1 VVVVNLWTTARR
13 ALCACAVLALT
24 ACGTFGQPDTPE
36 GDLFAQVY
44 RDVGHYHLK
53 PTTPDRLALASLQ
66 ALDGI
71 DPTLVITR
79 EDGEVVLRD
88 VDIEDRFAAP
98 ADDDSLG
105 WGELTGRI
113 VAAARGASPLFAALD
128 PDVAD
133 EMLIDGALATLDRFS
148 RYTRPEVARDHRA
161 ERDGFVGVGVTLDM
175 ADDGVRIASVLPDT
189 PAAAAGVHTA
199 DRILAVDG
207 TAIGTLSPAAVGAR
221 MRGPKDS
228 TLTLEIARAGSGN
241 LNLTLRRTVIVGKT
255 VTLEQQGGIAWLK
268 VRSFNQ
274 RTAQWAARLL
284 RDAHQQMGD
293 RLTGIVLDL
302 RDNPGGLL
310 DQAVELAD
318 LFLDGGAVI
327 STVGRLPESDQD
339 FTAPS
344 DAPHETLPLVV
355 LVNGGSASSAEIV
368 AAALQDRGRAVVVGT
383 ASFGKGTVQTVFR
396 TANGGELTVTWA
408 ELFPP
413 RGYHLHRHG
422 VVPTICTADGSTAKA
437 TRATLAAPREALDDA
452 GWKELRAECPPQR
465 APHDIDQAIALRL
478 LGAPALYQ
486 AELMAPAIDQK
497 PRPTQASLKP

>member
-1 VVVVNLWTTARR
+1 MVVVHILKMARVASCAG
-13 ALCACAVLALT
+13 ALLAL
-24 ACGTFGQPDTPE
+24 AGCGTFGQPETPE
-36 GDLFAQVY
+36 GQLFAEVY
-44 RDVGHYHLK
+44 QDVGHYHLK
-53 PTTPDRLALASLQ
+53 TTDAHHLALASLQ
-66 ALDGI
+66 TLGRFDA
-71 DPTLVITR
+71 TLVVTE

-88 VDIEDRFAAP
+88 IDVEERFGAPGADDSMGWGNVTGRVVSAARTASPAFAA
-98 ADDDSLG
+98 
-105 WGELTGRI
+105 
-113 VAAARGASPLFAALD
+113 VA

-133 EMLIDGALATLDRFS
+133 EVMIDGALATLDRFS
-148 RYTRPEVARDHRA
+148 RYVRPEVARARRA
-161 ERDGFVGVGVTLDM
+161 ERDGFVGVGVTLDIG
-175 ADDGVRIASVLPDT
+175 ADSVKVASVIPDT

-228 TLTLEIARAGSGN
+228 TVKLEIARAGSDN
-241 LNLTLRRTVIVGKT
+241 LTLTLRRAIIIGES
-255 VTLEQQGGIAWLK
+255 VTLEKHGSVAWLK

-274 RTAQWAARLL
+274 RTASLAARLL

-355 LVNGGSASSAEIV
+355 LVNGDSASSAEIV

-396 TANGGELTVTWA
+396 TLNGGELTVTWA
-408 ELFPP
+408 ELFTPL
-413 RGYHLHRHG
+413 GYHLHRHG
-422 VVPTICTADGSTAKA
+422 VVPTICTADDHLAEA
-437 TRATLAAPREALDDA
+437 TPAALTVPREALDDA
-452 GWKELRAECPPQR
+452 GWKKLRAACPPQR
-465 APHDIDQAIALRL
+465 DKHDIEQAVAERL
-478 LGAPALYQ
+478 LGAPALYH
-486 AELMAPAIDQK
+486 AGLIAPDDQK
-497 PRPTQASLKP
+497 PRPNQAYLKQ